1 MNTQTYEDETLIWS
15 PTGNPSIEALD
26 RSKELFG
33 GSATTHFIT
42 MIVTAKPQAEEI
54 DDSNSGGNLQ
64 RDIPENQKTN
74 ILTL

>member
-42 MIVTAKPQAEEI
+42 MIVTAKP
-54 DDSNSGGNLQ
+54 
-64 RDIPENQKTN
+64 
-74 ILTL
+74 